1 MYFLLLFFFT
11 FFEVWGKGRPLLLL
25 LTKREQPALQADR
38 EPRPF
43 ESLRAGKR
51 TGSLSRE
58 RAACANEF
66 YYIIK
71 YIIILIYIYNNI
83 INIEYSISIY
93 KQ

>member
-1 MYFLLLFFFT
+1 M
-11 FFEVWGKGRPLLLL
+11 WGKGRPLLLL

-58 RAACANEF
+58 RAACLINS
-66 YYIIK
+66 
-71 YIIILIYIYNNI
+71 IILINLINLLIINRIFINII
-83 INIEYSISIY
+83 INIEYYISIY
-93 KQ
+93 KL